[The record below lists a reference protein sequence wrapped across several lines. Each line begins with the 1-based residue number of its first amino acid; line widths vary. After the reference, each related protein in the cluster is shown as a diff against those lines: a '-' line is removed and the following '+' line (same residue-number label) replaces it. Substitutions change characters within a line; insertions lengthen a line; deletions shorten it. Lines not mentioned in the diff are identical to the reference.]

1 MLAGLFTL
9 DGATLIISIANQ
21 EKLICARFDLKI
33 RQIWISMRQTA
44 MI

>member
-1 MLAGLFTL
+1 MLLVCLHL
-9 DGATLIISIANQ
+9 DGATIIISIAND

-44 MI
+44 KI